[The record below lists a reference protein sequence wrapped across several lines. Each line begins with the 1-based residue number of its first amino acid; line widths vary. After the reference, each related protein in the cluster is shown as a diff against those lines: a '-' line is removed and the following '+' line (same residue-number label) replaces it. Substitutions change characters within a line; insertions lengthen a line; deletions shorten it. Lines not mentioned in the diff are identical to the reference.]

1 MKIAVNTRLLLANKL
16 GGIGW
21 FAYHTLKRI
30 VKNNPQHQFIFL
42 FDRKYS
48 EEFIFGSNVIP
59 EVIFPPTRH
68 PILSYIWL
76 EYSIVNTIRRHK
88 PDLFYSPD
96 GYLSLKIKDIPS
108 IAAIHDLNFH
118 HNPKDVPYVVS
129 KYYDYF
135 FPRFAKLANRIITVS
150 EFSRQDI
157 SKQYNIPLSKIDVA
171 YNGAN
176 EIFEPINEEDKNKV
190 KEEYTSGCD
199 YFIHIGILVPRKNV
213 ALLLKAFSEYKQ
225 ATGRKT
231 KLVIVGE
238 KMFLTKDI
246 EEAFS
251 NSSFKSDIIFTGR
264 LAPDKLKYLLGAAK
278 SLLLV
283 SYFEGF
289 GIPIIEA
296 MYADVPV
303 ITSNITSM
311 PEIAGDAAILVDP
324 FSVDSIKNALI
335 RMEND
340 HQLRQQLIEKARERR
355 RLFTWDKSAEVI
367 WKSFEKALA
376 GDIT

>member
-1 MKIAVNTRLLLANKL
+1 MKIVVNTRLLISNKL

-42 FDRKYS
+42 FDRKYND
-48 EEFIFGSNVIP
+48 EFIFGSNVIP

-68 PILSYIWL
+68 VILSYLWL
-76 EYSIVNTIRRHK
+76 EYSIVNVIRRHK

-96 GYLSLKIKDIPS
+96 GYLSLKLKEIPS

-118 HNPKDVPYVVS
+118 HNPNDVPFIVS
-129 KYYDYF
+129 KYYHYF
-135 FPRFAKLANRIITVS
+135 IPKFARLAKRIITVS
-150 EFSRQDI
+150 EFSKQDI
-157 SKQYNIPLSKIDVA
+157 AQQYNIPLDIIDVA

-176 EIFEPINEEDKNKV
+176 EMFEPISADEKFKV
-190 KEEYTSGCD
+190 KQEYTMGCD
-199 YFIHIGILVPRKNV
+199 YYIYIGVMVPRKNV
-213 ALLLKAFSEYKQ
+213 ALLLNAFSEYKK

-246 EEAFS
+246 EHAYD

-264 LAPDKLKYLLGAAK
+264 LGPDKLKYLMGAATC
-278 SLLLV
+278 LMLV

-289 GIPIIEA
+289 GIPIVEA
-296 MYADVPV
+296 MYADIPV
-303 ITSNITSM
+303 ITSNVTSM
-311 PEIAGDAAILVDP
+311 PEIAGDAAILVNP
-324 FSVDSIKNALI
+324 FSIDSIKDAMI
-335 RMEND
+335 RIESD
-340 HQLRQQLIEKARERR
+340 HLLRQQLIEKGRLRR
-355 RLFTWDKSAEVI
+355 QLFTWDKSAAII
-367 WKSFEKALA
+367 WKSFEKA
-376 GDIT
+376 INE